1 MFNLSMMYLKFR
13 IILYFI
19 KINLSSAMTIGAYF
33 IYSISLNSYNN
44 YEIGIILFYRGGNRL
59 RNKISHNRR
68 WWNLNLNQVL
78 KTILLTTLKE
88 TILASFITF
97 FCKKNVINTIRV
109 YLFVNLENIPITGLK
124 AVLGILLSS
133 FGIHQQFW
141 EYIFPTY
148 LLPSSFS
155 SAQQFSLSYM
165 WIIVSQIFRISS
177 LPAFIFKK
185 QEDHINF
192 CLLKGR

>member
-68 WWNLNLNQVL
+68 WWNLNLNQVCL
-78 KTILLTTLKE
+78 ENYPVNYFKGNNLGIIYNILL
-88 TILASFITF
+88 
-97 FCKKNVINTIRV
+97 
-109 YLFVNLENIPITGLK
+109 
-124 AVLGILLSS
+124 
-133 FGIHQQFW
+133 
-141 EYIFPTY
+141 
-148 LLPSSFS
+148 
-155 SAQQFSLSYM
+155 
-165 WIIVSQIFRISS
+165 
-177 LPAFIFKK
+177 
-185 QEDHINF
+185 
-192 CLLKGR
+192 